1 MNQDSFGRIVL
12 DDTEIMELLYTGF
25 NIDNVNVMPSKEIEL
40 YNKYTEIINN
50 SAFSLKE
57 PVNVESIKDFDK
69 INQQAWFMPEEYK
82 ELDIRELL
90 LAKTN
95 SDPERKRVINELN
108 VYEVRGLLN
117 LLRFLVYLI
126 DTMRE
131 NKIVWGVGRGSSVAS
146 YVLYLIG
153 VHRVDSLK
161 YNLEFDEF
169 LN

>member
-1 MNQDSFGRIVL
+1 
-12 DDTEIMELLYTGF
+12 MELLYTGS

-69 INQQAWFMPEEYK
+69 INQQVWFMPEEYK

-95 SDPERKRVINELN
+95 SDSERKRVVTELN
-108 VYEVRGLLN
+108 VYEVRGLLD

-126 DTMRE
+126 DTMKE
-131 NKIVWGVGRGSSVAS
+131 NDIVWGVGRGSSVAS

>member
-1 MNQDSFGRIVL
+1 
-12 DDTEIMELLYTGF
+12 
-25 NIDNVNVMPSKEIEL
+25 
-40 YNKYTEIINN
+40 
-50 SAFSLKE
+50 
-57 PVNVESIKDFDK
+57 
-69 INQQAWFMPEEYK
+69 MPEEYK

-95 SDPERKRVINELN
+95 SDSERKRVVTELN
-108 VYEVRGLLN
+108 VYEVRGLLD

-126 DTMRE
+126 DTMKE
-131 NKIVWGVGRGSSVAS
+131 NDIVWGVGRGSSVAS